1 MNKIKTYGG
10 IIGYPR
16 SGNNWLR
23 FIIEYLT
30 NYQTA
35 FPPMDS
41 VMRKPLHNL
50 SSHINSTEKILDGVI
65 WNTHWHQDTLL
76 NDVIESKG
84 KLILMLRNYKECI
97 TRHIITPSEIKKDGY
112 LKDSAFNKFINENDL
127 YLDLIHYLKLIDF
140 YDKYEG
146 EKEVIYYEDLLKKDT
161 IRKPLEK
168 LISLL
173 DGDKEKIEPF
183 IESFDFFTDKSKSLY
198 GTHLQGSLSPKGKR
212 IHHSK
217 ALSLD
222 QKKTLDDTA
231 KKLYPHLNKYINIY
245 YE

>member
-1 MNKIKTYGG
+1 MNKIKTYGS

-30 NYQTA
+30 DYQTA

-41 VMRKPLHNL
+41 EMRKPLHNL
-50 SSHINSTEKILDGVI
+50 SSHINSTEKIADGVI

-76 NDVIESKG
+76 NEVIKSKG

-97 TRHIITPSEIKKDGY
+97 TRHIITPSEINKDGY
-112 LKDSAFNKFINENDL
+112 LTDSAFDKFVNENAE
-127 YLDLIHYLKLIDF
+127 YLEFIHYLKLINYF
-140 YDKYEG
+140 HNYKG
-146 EKEVIYYEDLLKKDT
+146 EKEIIYYEDLLSKYT
-161 IRKPLEK
+161 IKKPLEK
-168 LISLL
+168 LILLL

-183 IESFDFFTDKSKSLY
+183 IDSFDLHVNQSKNFYKIL
-198 GTHLQGSLSPKGKR
+198 GGSKSPKGTKL
-212 IHHSK
+212 HHSK
-217 ALSLD
+217 ALSLE
-222 QKKTLDDTA
+222 QKKTLDNVA
-231 KKLYPHLNKYINIY
+231 KKLYPHLDKYINIY